1 MRKGMEIKGGEE
13 MKVTYISHSGFLI
26 EMERVNILFDYFKGE
41 IPKMEREKPL
51 YIFSS
56 HSHQDHFN
64 CAIFDLAKEY
74 DNVTYI
80 LSSDIQQKKGLD
92 CYMMSPYEER
102 QIKDIKVKTFKS
114 TDLGVAFLI
123 EAEKRT
129 IYHAGDLHW
138 WHWIGEPDE
147 DNLWMEKAYKHE
159 LELLKGRHID
169 VAFLVLDPRQETAF
183 DMGMDSFLRAI
194 DVDIVFPMHC
204 WDDYSVIPSYK
215 NSKKGETFREKIVD
229 ITREGEIFFIA

>member
-1 MRKGMEIKGGEE
+1 

-26 EMERVNILFDYFKGE
+26 EMERANFLFDYFKGE

-56 HSHQDHFN
+56 HSHHDHFN
-64 CAIFDLAKEY
+64 SAIFDLAKEY
-74 DNVTYI
+74 PNVTYI
-80 LSSDIQQKKGLD
+80 LSSDIPSPKGLNY
-92 CYMMSPYEER
+92 YMMSPYEER
-102 QIKDIKVKTFKS
+102 QIKDIKVKTFQS

-123 EAEKRT
+123 ETEKKT
-129 IYHAGDLHW
+129 VYHAGDLHW

-159 LELLKGRHID
+159 LELLKGKHMD
-169 VAFLVLDPRQETAF
+169 VAFLVLDPRQEAAF
-183 DMGMDSFLRAI
+183 DMGMDSFLRAV

-204 WDDYSVIPSYK
+204 WDDYSVISSYK
-215 NSKKGETFREKIVD
+215 NSQKGEEFREKIMD
-229 ITREGEIFFIA
+229 ITKEGETFYIA